1 MYGLY
6 LNPNLTELEQK
17 VVREHRNINISC
29 LFDNVPRLRP
39 GPSLALGACS
49 MGRA

>member
-6 LNPNLTELEQK
+6 LNPRLTELQQK

-29 LFDNVPRLRP
+29 LFDDVKEL
-39 GPSLALGACS
+39 LLKFKV
-49 MGRA
+49 

>member
-6 LNPNLTELEQK
+6 LNPCLTKLQQK

-29 LFDNVPRLRP
+29 LSDNVKEL
-39 GPSLALGACS
+39 LLKFKV
-49 MGRA
+49 